1 MEWMMY
7 IDGKWTKG
15 EREKTFDTINPA
27 DGSILASIYESSV
40 NDAKEAI
47 KAAKYSFYKDRSWR
61 DMDSQTRGD
70 ILLKIAD
77 ILASRKDEFARLE
90 V

>member
-15 EREKTFDTINPA
+15 ENEKTFDTINPF
-27 DGSILASIYESSV
+27 DGSRLATIYESSE
-40 NDAKEAI
+40 NDTLDAI
-47 KAAKYSFYKDRSWR
+47 KAAKYSFYNDRSWR
-61 DMDSQTRGD
+61 DMDSQTRGE

-77 ILASRKDEFARLE
+77 ELE
-90 V
+90 AK